1 MDIDPSF
8 QCDLETQLSRPLET
22 TAKKMAPACIAAP
35 EPLVPPQGHEG
46 VSEERSLGNLSPLR
60 RLHQAKGSSQSASP
74 EPAAGRVCRH
84 TRISEEEEMAKKS
97 SRGRN
102 QDRASRFGGMAR
114 FSVLAVAT

>member
-22 TAKKMAPACIAAP
+22 TAKKMAPACVAATGAIG
-35 EPLVPPQGHEG
+35 PPQGHEG
-46 VSEERSLGNLSPLR
+46 VSEEGSLGILSPLR